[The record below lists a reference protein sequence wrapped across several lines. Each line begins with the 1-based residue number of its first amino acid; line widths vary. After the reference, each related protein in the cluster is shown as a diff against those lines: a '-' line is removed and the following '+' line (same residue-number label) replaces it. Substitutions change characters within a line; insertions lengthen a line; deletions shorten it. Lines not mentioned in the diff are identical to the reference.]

1 MKITIDI
8 PTWEPEVEEIWDNND
23 WPEKPT
29 AADLEKKILEEIE
42 DLGFIDWLIN
52 WNLLHETLVFINEKI
67 VYEFKLFEDGTPDE
81 NPAPNWDE

>member
-8 PTWEPEVEEIWDNND
+8 PYWEPEVEEIWDNND

-42 DLGFIDWLIN
+42 NLGFIDWLIN
-52 WNLLHETLVFINEKI
+52 WNLLHETLVFVNDKMI
-67 VYEFKLFEDGTPDE
+67 YEFKLFDDGTTDE
-81 NPAPNWDE
+81 NPAPDWDE